1 MGEVRG
7 QAMKIEIEQINNQYR
22 YSVLEHRAIQFHRH
36 YDDTNFETKL
46 KFVEEFLDS
55 THAKF
60 KQYTRREVL
69 KDFAKTDEA
78 IAEQYKREFPK
89 GGYRK
94 NAGRK
99 IGSYSNG
106 TRSNRTEQ
114 FTMAITKEEKEFL
127 KRQLLKFRNNQIK

>member
-1 MGEVRG
+1 
-7 QAMKIEIEQINNQYR
+7 MKIEIEQIGNQYR

-36 YDDTNFETKL
+36 YDDATLKSKL
-46 KFVEEFLDS
+46 KFVEEFLSDM
-55 THAKF
+55 HAKI
-60 KQYTRREVL
+60 KNYTRKDVL

-99 IGSYSNG
+99 VGSYSNG
-106 TRSNRTEQ
+106 TKSNRTEQ